1 MKKYITES
9 LCCTAE
15 IKHNIVNQLYFNKI
29 WGEKSDIALLGS
41 TRLKVELDLGSFS
54 SILFLVL
61 PLEGWGPLPSH
72 LPPLRGFLVTPGWR
86 RTHQD
91 GLHQLPLRHDWA
103 VHLGNAFQCSQGN
116 LSVPGGDVEPSRF
129 RDKLGIGDK
138 EHQNC
143 SCCGPQRYSHH
154 GFIRYSIPVSRGE
167 DAASS
172 AAATAGALA
181 QSC

>member
-61 PLEGWGPLPSH
+61 PLEG
-72 LPPLRGFLVTPGWR
+72 
-86 RTHQD
+86 
-91 GLHQLPLRHDWA
+91 
-103 VHLGNAFQCSQGN
+103 
-116 LSVPGGDVEPSRF
+116 
-129 RDKLGIGDK
+129 
-138 EHQNC
+138 
-143 SCCGPQRYSHH
+143 
-154 GFIRYSIPVSRGE
+154 
-167 DAASS
+167 
-172 AAATAGALA
+172 
-181 QSC
+181 